1 MSFIYLALAVFS
13 IGMYGV
19 LTRRDLI
26 GVLACVE
33 IMLGAATLLLI
44 GLATTS
50 SVASNSAATPS
61 GGSIGA
67 IGLVILVLAAAEAA
81 VGMALLLSVAKRS
94 RSTRVDELMEVRG

>member
-1 MSFIYLALAVFS
+1 MSFIYVALAVFS

-44 GLATTS
+44 GLAATS
-50 SVASNSAATPS
+50 PVAAGGAVSDS
-61 GGSIGA
+61 GGNIGA

-81 VGMALLLSVAKRS
+81 VGMALLLAVAKRS
-94 RSTRVDELMEVRG
+94 RATRVDDLMEVRG